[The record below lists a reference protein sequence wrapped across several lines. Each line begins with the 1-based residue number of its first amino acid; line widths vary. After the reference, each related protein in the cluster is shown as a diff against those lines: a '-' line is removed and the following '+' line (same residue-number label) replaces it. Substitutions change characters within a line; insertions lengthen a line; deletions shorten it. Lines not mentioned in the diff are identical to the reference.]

1 MTGPPDRT
9 GTPHAAAGRPAAAER
24 SLLHSV
30 AVPTEH
36 GGWGLTLEPGLLG
49 LLVAPSAAGL
59 CLAVAAMVAFLVR
72 TPLKVALVD
81 RRRGRRLAR
90 TRLAAGVAAV
100 ELGVLGAL
108 SVAAVALAE
117 PWFWVPALVAL
128 PLVLVEGWFEVRSR
142 GRRLVPELCGS
153 VGVCAVAPMIVVA
166 DGGGGR
172 LATGVWLILSSRV
185 VTSIPWVRAQIA
197 RLHGRPAN
205 ATVVRAGDAAALL
218 GALVAVVIEP
228 SLLIG
233 AFAVVAV
240 VAVQRISGRRP
251 ATRPA
256 VIGIRQMAMGLGV
269 VLAAA
274 IGVIAS

>member
-1 MTGPPDRT
+1 MTGRPDRT
-9 GTPHAAAGRPAAAER
+9 GTPHAAAERPAAAER

-72 TPLKVALVD
+72 TPLEVALVD

-90 TRLAAGVAAV
+90 TRLATAVAAV

-108 SVAAVALAE
+108 AVTAIALAE
-117 PWFWVPALVAL
+117 PWFWVPALLAL

-142 GRRLVPELCGS
+142 GRRLVPQLCGS
-153 VGVCAVAPMIVVA
+153 VGVCAVAPMIVLA

-172 LATGVWLILSSRV
+172 LAAGAWLILSSRV
-185 VTSIPWVRAQIA
+185 VTSIPWVRSQIA
-197 RLHGRPAN
+197 RLHGRPSS
-205 ATVVRAGDAAALL
+205 ATAVRAGDGSALL
-218 GALVAVVIEP
+218 GALVAVAIEP

-233 AFAVVAV
+233 AVAIAAVVV
-240 VAVQRISGRRP
+240 VQRVSGRRP
-251 ATRPA
+251 VPRPA
-256 VIGIRQMAMGLGV
+256 VIGIRQMAMGFAV

-274 IGVIAS
+274 TGVIAS

>member
-1 MTGPPDRT
+1 MTGRPEQT
-9 GTPHAAAGRPAAAER
+9 STPQAAAGRPAAAER

-49 LLVAPSAAGL
+49 LLVAPSTAGL

-108 SVAAVALAE
+108 AVAAVALAE
-117 PWFWVPALVAL
+117 PWFWVPALAAL

-153 VGVCAVAPMIVVA
+153 VGVCAVAPMIVLA
-166 DGGGGR
+166 DGGDGH
-172 LATGVWLILSSRV
+172 LAAGAWLILSSRV
-185 VTSIPWVRAQIA
+185 VTSIPWVRSQIA

-233 AFAVVAV
+233 AVAVVAV
-240 VAVQRISGRRP
+240 VVAQRTSGRRP
-251 ATRPA
+251 VPRPA
-256 VIGIRQMAMGLGV
+256 VIGIRQMAMGFGV